1 MSELRVSTETVCFI
15 IAKARAF
22 DAKVAPSGLNDGANP
37 IDDAYLETLEDQ
49 PGGDATEE
57 ELRRTLEA
65 LNGAEMADLVG
76 LMWLG
81 REATPVESWEEVQRQ
96 IAEAGIEHPVDYL
109 MGTPLLG
116 DYLEEGLAWFGR
128 SCTESGE
135 AMAPGTKLL
144 G

>member
-22 DAKVAPSGLNDGANP
+22 DVKVAPSELNEGADP
-37 IDDAYLETLEDQ
+37 IDDDYVEALEDA
-49 PGGDATEE
+49 PAGDATEE

-65 LNGAEMADLVG
+65 LNGAEMADVVA

-81 REATPVESWEEVQRQ
+81 REATPVEDFEEVLQQ
-96 IAEAGIEHPVDYL
+96 VAEADIDHPIDYL

-135 AMAPGTKLL
+135 PLAPGARLL
-144 G
+144 P